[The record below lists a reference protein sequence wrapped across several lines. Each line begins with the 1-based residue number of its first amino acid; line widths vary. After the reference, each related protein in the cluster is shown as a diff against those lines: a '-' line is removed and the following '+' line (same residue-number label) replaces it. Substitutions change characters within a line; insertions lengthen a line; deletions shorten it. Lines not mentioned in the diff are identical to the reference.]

1 MRTFTREK
9 KKPGASR
16 ARKAIAAAI
25 TAAAAVA
32 TASTALAAPASART
46 ASAGTASAG
55 TASAGT
61 APAGTAKAAATLAAT
76 GARQASAAAF
86 RPGSGRLVVT
96 WNSELI
102 KILGIPGE
110 QPATVHPTRSF
121 ALLQAAEYDAVNSV
135 THRGRPYL
143 FSTRAPRDARP
154 DAAADQAAHDVLAA
168 LYPSMRGE
176 LGAMLQAQLARIPG
190 GRGRHDGTLV
200 GAAVARH
207 LLGLRAHDGS
217 AATPPPFLPG
227 NLPGDY
233 RPTPPGFLAP
243 VFTGWGK
250 VTPFVLRDGRQF
262 RPVAPPP
269 VTSAAYAAALNEVKS
284 KGRDTSTTRTKDQ
297 TAEAVFWAS
306 APIWNTWNQVAQSQ
320 VLKAGRQGASLERAT
335 ALFAS
340 LDFALADATVAMYNA
355 KYHYAVWRPVTAI
368 RLGDTIR
375 NPAIKGDKGWS
386 PLAVTAPDPSYPGA
400 HSTLSEAAA
409 TVLSAF
415 DGSRVRLAITLG
427 GVTRTF
433 GSFQAAAN
441 EAGLSRIFAGQHTR
455 LDHQA
460 GERLGGQ
467 VAAFVLGHFSGRA

>member
-1 MRTFTREK
+1 MRKTGKTLVL
-9 KKPGASR
+9 
-16 ARKAIAAAI
+16 AAM
-25 TAAAAVA
+25 AAVA
-32 TASTALAAPASART
+32 AGMTSPALAATTRHEPVPRSAV
-46 ASAGTASAG
+46 
-55 TASAGT
+55 
-61 APAGTAKAAATLAAT
+61 
-76 GARQASAAAF
+76 AF
-86 RPGSGRLVVT
+86 TPGSGHLVVT
-96 WNSELI
+96 WNQELI
-102 KILGIPGE
+102 TILGTPGA

-121 ALLQAAEYDAVNSV
+121 ALLQAAEYDAVNSI
-135 THRGRPYL
+135 TRHDRPYL
-143 FSTRAPRDARP
+143 FSTRAPGDARP

-168 LYPSMRGE
+168 LYPAMRGE
-176 LGAMLQAQLARIPG
+176 LGATLHAELAKIPG
-190 GRGRHDGTLV
+190 GRGRHDGTQV

-217 AATPPPFLPG
+217 AATPPPFVSG

-233 RPTPPGFLAP
+233 RPTPPDFPAP
-243 VFTGWGK
+243 AFTGWGK

-284 KGRDTSTTRTKDQ
+284 KGRDNSRTRTKDQ

-306 APIWNTWNQVAQSQ
+306 APVWNTWNQVAQDQ
-320 VLKAGRQGASLERAT
+320 VLRDGRQGASLERTT

-340 LDFALADATVAMYNA
+340 LDFALADAAITMYNA

-368 RLGDTIR
+368 RLANTIH
-375 NPAIKGDKGWS
+375 NPAIRPDKHWN
-386 PLAVTAPDPSYPGA
+386 PLAVTAPDPSYPVA
-400 HSTLSEAAA
+400 HSTISEAAA

-415 DGSRVRLAITLG
+415 DGSRVHLAITLN

-467 VAAFVLGHFSGRA
+467 VAAFVLGHFLNGHSTGRA